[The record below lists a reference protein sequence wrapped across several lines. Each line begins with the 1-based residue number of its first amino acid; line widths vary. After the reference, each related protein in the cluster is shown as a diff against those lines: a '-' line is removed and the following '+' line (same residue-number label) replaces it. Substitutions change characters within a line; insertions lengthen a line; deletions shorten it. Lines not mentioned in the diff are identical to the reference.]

1 MKSTNLNLLNI
12 LQRTSPPEPWAEGD
26 KIPWHDPDFSRRML
40 REHLSQAHD
49 AASRR
54 TIIIDEHV
62 EWIQREVLHDRASRV
77 LDLGC
82 GPGLYSSRL
91 AQRGHTC
98 VGIDFSPAS
107 IEYAREVAQSQQL
120 ACEYRLADLRQA
132 EYGTGYDL
140 AMFIFGELNPFRP
153 AEAQR
158 ILSKAYATLN
168 EGGRLLLEVSMFAA
182 VQRQGHQRATWYT
195 LEQGLFSDRPH
206 MCLFESFW
214 HEAQAV
220 AIERFYIIDA
230 ETGEVTQHSISSQA
244 YTDEQYR
251 QLVQSAGFTDLTFY
265 PSLIGQPDERQKDFI
280 TIVAQK

>member
-1 MKSTNLNLLNI
+1 MNLFDVI
-12 LQRTSPPEPWAEGD
+12 QRAPTPAPWAEGD
-26 KIPWHDPDFSRRML
+26 KIPWNDPDFSRRML

-54 TIIIDEHV
+54 TIIIEEHV
-62 EWIQREVLHDRASRV
+62 EWIQRVVLRNRASRV

-107 IEYAREVAQSQQL
+107 IEYAREAAQSQPL
-120 ACEYRLADLRQA
+120 ACDYRLDDLRHA

-153 AEAQR
+153 AEAQH
-158 ILSKAYATLN
+158 ILRQAYAALSD
-168 EGGRLLLEVSMFAA
+168 GGRLLLEVSTFAA
-182 VQRQGHQRATWYT
+182 VQRQGQQRSTWYT

-206 MCLFESFW
+206 LCLFESFW
-214 HEAQAV
+214 NEAQAV
-220 AIERFYIIDA
+220 ATERFYIVDA
-230 ETGEVTQHSISSQA
+230 ETSEVTQHSISTQA
-244 YTDEQYR
+244 YTDDQYR
-251 QLVQSAGFTDLTFY
+251 HMLQGAGFTDTIFY
-265 PSLIGQPDERQKDFI
+265 PSLIGQPDERQKDLI
-280 TIVAQK
+280 AIVARK

>member
-1 MKSTNLNLLNI
+1 MNLFDL
-12 LQRTSPPEPWAEGD
+12 LQRTPVPVPWAEAD

-54 TIIIDEHV
+54 TTIIEEHV
-62 EWIQREVLHDRASRV
+62 EWIQREILHNRSSRV

-107 IEYAREVAQSQQL
+107 IEYAREVAHAQQL
-120 ACEYRLADLRQA
+120 ACDYRLGDVRLA
-132 EYGTGYDL
+132 EYGASYEL
-140 AMFIFGELNPFRP
+140 AMFIFGELNVFRP
-153 AEAQR
+153 KDAQR
-158 ILSKAYATLN
+158 ILRKAHAALN
-168 EGGRLLLEVSMFAA
+168 EGGRLLLEVSTFAD
-182 VQRQGHQRATWYT
+182 VQRQGHQRSTWYT
-195 LEQGLFSDRPH
+195 LDQGLFSDRPH
-206 MCLFESFW
+206 AVLFESFW
-214 HEAQAV
+214 DEAQAV

-230 ETGEVTQHSISSQA
+230 ETAEVTPHSISTQA

-251 QLVQSAGFTDLTFY
+251 TLVQAAGFSDITFY
-265 PSLIGQPDERQKDFI
+265 PSLIGQPDERQKDLI
-280 TIVAQK
+280 AIVASK

>member
-1 MKSTNLNLLNI
+1 MNLSDVI
-12 LQRTSPPEPWAEGD
+12 HRTPTPAPWAEGD
-26 KIPWHDPDFSRRML
+26 KIPWNDPDFSRRML

-54 TIIIDEHV
+54 SIIIDEHV
-62 EWIQREVLHDRASRV
+62 EWIHRAVLNSRSSRV

-91 AQRGHTC
+91 AQHDHTC

-107 IEYAREVAQSQQL
+107 IEYARNFAQARQL
-120 ACEYRLADLRQA
+120 PCEYHLADVRHA

-153 AEAQR
+153 EDAQR
-158 ILSKAYATLN
+158 ILRKAYAALN
-168 EGGRLLLEVSMFAA
+168 EGGCVLLEVSTFASL
-182 VQRQGHQRATWYT
+182 QQLGHQRSTWYT

-206 MCLFESFW
+206 LVLFESFW
-214 HEAQAV
+214 DEAEAV
-220 AIERFYIIDA
+220 ATERFYIIDA
-230 ETGEVTQHSISSQA
+230 ETAEVTQHNISTQA

-251 QLVQSAGFTDLTFY
+251 YLLQAAGFTDIAFY
-265 PSLIGQPDERQKDFI
+265 PSLIGQPDERQKDLI
-280 TIVAQK
+280 AIVAHK

>member
-1 MKSTNLNLLNI
+1 MNLLDLI
-12 LQRTSPPEPWAEGD
+12 DRASPPEPWAEGD
-26 KIPWHDPDFSRRML
+26 KIPWNDPDFSRRML

-54 TIIIDEHV
+54 TIIIEEHV
-62 EWIQREVLHDRASRV
+62 EWIQRAVLHNRSSRV

-107 IEYAREVAQSQQL
+107 IEYARAVAQSQRL
-120 ACEYRLADLRQA
+120 ACEYRLEDLRHA

-153 AEAQR
+153 EDAQH
-158 ILSKAYATLN
+158 ILRKAYGALRD
-168 EGGRLLLEVSMFAA
+168 GGRLLLEVSTFAA
-182 VQRQGHQRATWYT
+182 VQRQGQQRSMWYT

-206 MCLFESFW
+206 VCLFESFW
-214 HEAQAV
+214 DEAQAV
-220 AIERFYIIDA
+220 ATERFYIVDA
-230 ETGEVTQHSISSQA
+230 ETSEVTQHSASTQA
-244 YTDEQYR
+244 YTDEQSR
-251 QLVQSAGFTDLTFY
+251 QLVQETGFTDITFY

-280 TIVAQK
+280 AIVAQKSRP

>member
-1 MKSTNLNLLNI
+1 MKLVDVI
-12 LQRTSPPEPWAEGD
+12 QRVSPPEPWAEGD

-54 TIIIDEHV
+54 TMIIDEHV
-62 EWIQREVLHDRASRV
+62 AWIQREVLRNRSSRV

-107 IEYAREVAQSQQL
+107 IEYARDIAQAQQL
-120 ACEYRLADLRQA
+120 ACEYRLGDLRSA
-132 EYGTGYDL
+132 EYGTGFDL
-140 AMFIFGELNPFRP
+140 VMFIFGELNPFRP
-153 AEAQR
+153 AEARQ
-158 ILSKAYATLN
+158 ILHQAYAALN
-168 EGGRLLLEVSMFAA
+168 TGGRLLLEVSTFAA
-182 VQRQGHQRATWYT
+182 VQRQGHQRSTWYS

-206 MCLFESFW
+206 VVLYESYW
-214 HEAQAV
+214 DEAHAV
-220 AIERFYIIDA
+220 AIERFYIIEADTSA
-230 ETGEVTQHSISSQA
+230 VTRHSISTQA

-251 QLVQSAGFTDLTFY
+251 DMLRGAGFMDITFY

-280 TIVAQK
+280 AVVASK

>member
-1 MKSTNLNLLNI
+1 MNLLDVI
-12 LQRTSPPEPWAEGD
+12 HRTPIPQPWVEGE

-54 TIIIDEHV
+54 TIIIEEHV
-62 EWIQREVLHDRASRV
+62 AWIHREVLHNRSSRV

-107 IEYAREVAQSQQL
+107 IEYARNLAQAQQL
-120 ACEYRLADLRQA
+120 ACEYHLADVRHA
-132 EYGTGYDL
+132 DFGSGYDL
-140 AMFIFGELNPFRP
+140 AMFVFGEANVFRP
-153 AEAQR
+153 EELQR
-158 ILSKAYATLN
+158 ILRKAYAALS
-168 EGGRLLLEVSMFAA
+168 GGGHILLEVHPLAV
-182 VQRQGHQRATWYT
+182 VQRLGHQHTAWYT

-206 MCLFESFW
+206 MVLFETFW
-214 HEAQAV
+214 DEAQAV
-220 AIERFYIIDA
+220 AIERFYIVDA
-230 ETGEVTQHSISSQA
+230 ETNDVTSHASSMQA

-251 QLVQSAGFTDLTFY
+251 YALQVAGFTDITFY
-265 PSLIGQPDERQKDFI
+265 PSLIGQPDERQKDLI
-280 TIVAQK
+280 ALVAGKA